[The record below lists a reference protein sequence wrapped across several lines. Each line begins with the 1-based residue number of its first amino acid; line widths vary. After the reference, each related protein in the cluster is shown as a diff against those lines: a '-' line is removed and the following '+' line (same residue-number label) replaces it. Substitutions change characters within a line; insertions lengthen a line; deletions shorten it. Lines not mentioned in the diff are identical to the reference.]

1 MPTTTKRRPTDIIRQ
16 QRADIDATLAE
27 FQQRA
32 DGIKYR
38 AELSDVGR
46 ADARRALRD
55 QYLANLTSDA
65 TASWKLAQ
73 AALSTAKAD
82 YRAAVQ
88 KHDAA
93 LDPARLAWY
102 AREYSARLAAAPL
115 TSDRV
120 GAFDSVSW
128 LGAQRDRLA
137 EAGDVVAMRA
147 LRVVA
152 REHLADALDGQSAAR
167 LAVLLQ
173 HDEDSEAA
181 DVLAA
186 QRELQAAENAA
197 ADLRRRIEQHRATLD
212 PAATN
217 NLAGSDSFAVAV
229 FGDAPTPPG
238 RVVVG

>member
-1 MPTTTKRRPTDIIRQ
+1 MTTKTKTYSERIRDQRR
-16 QRADIDATLAE
+16 DIDETMDEWHKRRDEL
-27 FQQRA
+27 R
-32 DGIKYR
+32 YR
-38 AELSDVGR
+38 RDLSDEGKANV
-46 ADARRALRD
+46 ARGLRD

-102 AREYSARLAAAPL
+102 AREYSARLAAAAY
-115 TSDRV
+115 TGAGV
-120 GAFDSVSW
+120 GSFDVIGW
-128 LGAQRDRLA
+128 LGAERDRLA
-137 EAGDVVAMRA
+137 DANDVVSMRA

-173 HDEDSEAA
+173 HDEDAEAA

-186 QRELQAAENAA
+186 QRELVAAEAAA

>member
-1 MPTTTKRRPTDIIRQ
+1 MTTKTKRPTDVIRA

-27 FQQRA
+27 FQQRKDA
-32 DGIKYR
+32 LRYAR
-38 AELSDVGR
+38 HLSDEGKHNELR
-46 ADARRALRD
+46 AVTA

-65 TASWKLAQ
+65 AAGWKLAQ
-73 AALSTAKAD
+73 AALSTARAD

-88 KHDAA
+88 KHNER
-93 LDPARLAWY
+93 LDPARLSWL
-102 AREYSARLAAAPL
+102 ARETASRLAAAAY
-115 TSDRV
+115 TGAGV
-120 GAFDSVSW
+120 GSFDVIGW
-128 LGAQRDRLA
+128 LGAERDRLA
-137 EAGDVVAMRA
+137 DANDVVSMRA

-173 HDEDSEAA
+173 HDEDAEAA

-186 QRELQAAENAA
+186 QRELVAAEAAA

>member
-1 MPTTTKRRPTDIIRQ
+1 MTTTKKRPTDIIRQ

-65 TASWKLAQ
+65 AAGWKLAQ
-73 AALSTAKAD
+73 AALSSAKAD
-82 YRAAVQ
+82 YRAAHA
-88 KHDAA
+88 KHNADIDAGK
-93 LDPARLAWY
+93 LAWL
-102 AREYSARLAAAPL
+102 ARETASRLAAAAYVG
-115 TSDRV
+115 DRV
-120 GAFDSVSW
+120 GAFDPVQW
-128 LGAQRDRLA
+128 CGRERDRL
-137 EAGDVVAMRA
+137 VAADDRDGLRA
-147 LRVVA
+147 LRVVS
-152 REHLADALDGQSAAR
+152 REALPNALDAQSAAR
-167 LAVLLQ
+167 LARIM
-173 HDEDSEAA
+173 DADEAA
-181 DVLAA
+181 EQSAVIEA

-197 ADLRRRIEQHRATLD
+197 ADLRRRIETHRATLD

>member
-1 MPTTTKRRPTDIIRQ
+1 MTTKTKTYSERIRDQRRDLDETMDEWHKR
-16 QRADIDATLAE
+16 RDEL
-27 FQQRA
+27 R
-32 DGIKYR
+32 YR
-38 AELSDVGR
+38 RDLSDEGKANV
-46 ADARRALRD
+46 ARGLRD

-65 TASWKLAQ
+65 AAGWKIATAAVAS
-73 AALSTAKAD
+73 AKAD

>member
-1 MPTTTKRRPTDIIRQ
+1 MTTKTKTYSERIRDQRRDL
-16 QRADIDATLAE
+16 DETLAE
-27 FQQRA
+27 WHKRR
-32 DGIKYR
+32 DELRYR
-38 AELSDVGR
+38 RDLSDEGKANV
-46 ADARRALRD
+46 ARGLRD

-65 TASWKLAQ
+65 AAGWKIATAAVAS
-73 AALSTAKAD
+73 AKAD

-102 AREYSARLAAAPL
+102 AREYSAKLSAAPL
-115 TSDRV
+115 NSDRV
-120 GAFDSVSW
+120 GAFDAISW

-152 REHLADALDGQSAAR
+152 RENLGNALDSQSAGR

-173 HDEDSEAA
+173 HDEDAEAA

-186 QRELQAAENAA
+186 QREVQAAEAA
-197 ADLRRRIEQHRATLD
+197 ADDLRRRILEHRLTLD
-212 PAATN
+212 PSAGAG
-217 NLAGSDSFAVAV
+217 LAGPDGFAREV
-229 FGDAPTPPG
+229 FGADAVPPG
-238 RVVVG
+238 AVMSS